1 MVGKN
6 NNYVRESKSNEHF
19 QRFALRKL
27 SVGVVSVAVAAGFY
41 LGSGATA
48 QAATTESNAS
58 AKTEQVVQQ
67 NSTSAASDSTSTSNS
82 SAAVSTSSATPVSTE
97 SASSMTVS
105 DLPASA
111 SAASD
116 NQASA
121 ANASESSSQS
131 ASSSVASDAAATVS
145 KDSQAASE
153 ANSQSAADVETVQLP
168 TSAANANANE
178 SQAANILG
186 AQAVQKAAN
195 QQAPAGF
202 TVTDPNYPAE
212 MYKDPDASHYT
223 YWWAQSSNGEYNLV
237 LSTDRNGDGK
247 VYVFLLGNN
256 NNVLGKYTVD
266 KNKST
271 EVATDD
277 EGDFGTVYND
287 GQSGVFVTSDGT
299 WKSKFNVFDPKA
311 GEDDGDY
318 GSISFMIPQVE
329 TQTTTY
335 VTYFDSKGNK
345 VDKPIEVSD
354 PVIQKGLDGQIY
366 TTKGG
371 KVINGYFAK
380 EPKNAHGFMSPFGKQ
395 GAIYTKDWH
404 DGLKATFTETD
415 TKTGLMHVVVK
426 HYYHSWGT
434 WRTVKEFDL
443 APGQSE
449 KVDYDVYKS
458 VTIHSIYI
466 PQTIN
471 IQYTYEKLGNL
482 VISSD
487 SKSFPAEDK
496 TQYPNDKSDSTKA
509 GNVTIP
515 KVAGFTPTINDKTV
529 TNYTFNPSDYV
540 SDLSKD
546 INVVYVA
553 DTQEAAI
560 SFYDETDHKPL
571 NDQTIQLTGK
581 TGEKIS
587 HTEANQ
593 TLAKLGKQGYVVDQ
607 NTFADDATYDNDT
620 QAPQEFTIYLKHD
633 TTHTDATSSK
643 ADQKTV
649 SETIHYVYKD
659 GVNAN
664 KPVADD
670 ANTTVTFK
678 RGYTTDKVTGK
689 IVSYDPW
696 TVDGKQADSKTFDA
710 VKSPVIAGYTAD
722 QAEVAAQTVTP
733 DSQNINKTVYY
744 TADTQEATINF
755 YDETD
760 HKLLD
765 NQTIHLTGKT
775 GEKVDRTQ
783 ADQTLADLVKQGYVL
798 DKENTAKAFPADAVY
813 DNNDQTPQE
822 FTIYLKHG
830 TTHTDATS
838 SKADQKTVS
847 ETIHYVY
854 KDGVNANKPVAD
866 DANTT
871 VTFKRGYTTDKVTG
885 KIVSYDPW
893 TVDGKQADSK
903 TFDAVKSPVIAGYT
917 ADQAEVAAQT
927 VTPDSQNIN
936 KTVYYTA
943 DTQEATINFYDETDH
958 KLLDNQTIHLTGK
971 TGEKVDRT
979 QADQTLADLVK
990 QGYVLDKENTA
1001 KAFPADAVYDN
1012 NDQTPQEFTI
1022 YLKHGTTHTDATS
1035 SKADQK
1041 TVSET
1046 IHYVYKDGV
1055 NANKPVADDA
1065 NTTVTFKRGYTT
1077 DKVTGKIVSYD
1088 PWTVDGKQADSKT
1101 FDAVKSP
1108 VIAGYTAD
1116 QAEVAAQTV
1125 TPDSQNI
1132 NKTVY
1137 YTADTQEAA
1146 INFYDETGHKLLDNQ
1161 TIHLTGKTGEKVDR
1175 TQADQTLAEL
1185 EKQGYVLDENNTKL
1199 GFPSN
1204 AAYDDDDVKP
1214 QEFTIYLK
1222 HGMTHTDATDKNAEQ
1237 KIVTETIHYVYE
1249 NNQTAKTDYTSAVD
1263 FKRGYTTDNVTH
1275 KIISYDPWM
1284 VSSKKFGF
1292 VKSPAIEGYTP
1303 NHSQIDEITVTPDS
1317 KDVVKTVVYVGNAQ
1331 EAQAIFYDET
1341 TGKEIS
1347 GTREIATGKTDETI
1361 SFTKDPNEVVKELEK
1376 QGYVFD
1382 KDNAKNNVFV
1392 AGTAYDKNSEVH
1404 QYFKYYLKHG
1414 HATVTPD
1421 QDPQKGQKTVTQTIK
1436 YEYADGTAT
1445 GLADNVQTLTFKR
1458 TGDKDLVTHE
1468 VTWPDWSTVA
1478 GQQTSVVTS
1487 PALKGYTA
1495 DTNEIPAI
1503 TYHAGDSDVT
1513 YVVKY
1518 NADVQHAVINYIDGE
1533 SDEILHTDKVNGHSD
1548 EKINYS
1554 TADMI
1559 KQLEAKG
1566 YELFKDNFP
1575 AGEKFDNDDTND
1587 QFYTVI
1593 FKHHRENVDPNHS
1606 SADGTKGTKTLTETV
1621 HYKYANG
1628 TKAAED
1634 QTAQVTFTRNG
1645 VLDDVTGIVAW
1656 GKWNEASQSYKA
1668 LTSPTIAGY
1677 APSEAVVKRS
1687 SNSDAEQGPTLTV
1700 IYTADAQKVHVQY
1713 IDGETDQMLRQDD
1726 LDGYTDETIPY
1737 STAEGIKKFEGDG
1750 YELFKD
1756 NFPAGEKFD
1765 NDDKNDQTY
1774 TVIFKHHRENVDPN
1788 HSSADGTKGTKTL
1801 TETVHYKYADGTK
1814 AAEDQTAQVTFTRNG
1829 VLDDVTGIVA
1839 WGKWNEASQS
1849 YKALTSPT
1857 IAGYTPSE
1865 AVVKRSSNSDAEQGP
1880 TLTVIY
1886 TADAQKV
1893 HVQYID
1899 GETDQMLRQDDLD
1912 GYTDETIPYSTAE
1925 GIKKFEGDGYE
1936 LFKDNFPAGEKFD
1949 NDDKNDQTYTVIF
1962 KHHRENV
1969 DPNHSSADGTKGTKT
1984 LTETVHYKYANGT
1997 KAAEDQT
2004 AQVTFTRNG
2013 VLDDVT
2019 GIVAW
2024 GKWNEASQ
2032 SYKALTSPTIA
2043 GYAPS
2048 EAVVKRSSNSDAEQ
2062 GPTLTVIYT
2071 ADAQKVHVQYID
2083 GETDQML
2090 RQDDL
2095 DGYTDE
2101 TIPYSTAEG
2110 IKKFEGDGYELFK
2123 DNFPAGEKFDNDD
2136 KNDQTYT
2143 VIFKHHRENVDPNHS
2158 SADGTKGTKTLT
2170 ETVHYKYAN
2179 GTKAAEDQTAQV
2191 TFTRNGVLDD
2201 VTGIVA
2207 WGKWNEASQS
2217 YKALTSP
2224 TIAGYAPSEAVVKRS
2239 SNSDAEQGPTL
2250 TVIYTADAQKVH
2262 VQYIDG
2268 ETDQM
2273 LRQDDLD
2280 GYTDETIPYSTAE
2293 GIKKFEGDG
2302 YELFKDN
2309 FPAGEKFDNDDKND
2323 QTYTVIFKHHRE
2335 NVDPNHSSADGTKG
2349 TKTLTETV
2357 HYKYADGTKA
2367 AEDQTAQVTFTRNGV
2382 LDDVTGIVAWGKW
2395 NEASQSYK
2403 ALTSPTIAGYTP
2415 SEAVVK
2421 RSSNSDAEQG
2431 PTLTV
2436 IYTADAQT
2444 AYVKYVDDTT
2454 GETLRQDDLHG
2465 YTDETIPYS
2474 TAEGIK
2480 KYEGDGYVL
2489 VSDGFKP
2496 GTKFGVGTPTYEVHF
2511 KHGMTHTDA
2520 TDKNA
2525 EQKTVTET
2533 IHYVDENNQTVQP
2546 DSTTAVTFK
2555 RGYTTDN
2562 VTGKVVSYDPWTVD
2576 GNQADSKTFAA
2587 VPSPAVE
2594 GYTPNHQQINE
2605 FTVTPD
2611 SKDIVKTVVYVGD
2624 PQEAQAIFYDET
2636 TGKEISNTRE
2646 IVNGKTDE
2654 TIGFTKDP
2662 NEVVKE
2668 LEKQGY
2674 VFDKDNA
2681 NNNVFAAGTTYDKN
2695 SEVHQY
2701 FKYYF
2706 THATTIVTP
2715 DNPKT
2720 PADVLPDNPGKNYP
2734 SGVAKDDL
2742 NKTVTRTINIT
2753 TPDGKTQTITQ
2764 KAEFTRSATV
2774 DEVTGE
2780 VTYGPWSKNVV
2791 LESVDVPNISGYVP
2805 SASVPEITVT
2815 PNDQDMTINITY
2827 KKLDS
2832 GKAADQ
2838 GGNASNGGQAT
2849 NGGSTTGQ
2857 SAQNGQSGQTQNNA
2871 GAQQLPQTGNAN
2883 NEKGALGLASA
2894 MFAAGLG
2901 LGFGSKKKCHED

>member
-67 NSTSAASDSTSTSNS
+67 NSTSTSNS

-111 SAASD
+111 SAALD

-121 ANASESSSQS
+121 ANASESGSQS
-131 ASSSVASDAAATVS
+131 ASSSVASDTAATVS

-153 ANSQSAADVETVQLP
+153 ANSQNAADVETVQLP

-271 EVATDD
+271 EVIL
-277 EGDFGTVYND
+277 ENEWLIFKGKLSFGTVYND
-287 GQSGVFVTSDGT
+287 GQVGVFDSSKHSTWGVIPYKDT
-299 WKSKFNVFDPKA
+299 WKSKFNVFYPKA
-311 GEDDGDY
+311 GEDNRGY

-335 VTYFDSKGNK
+335 VDDNGKTVSID
-345 VDKPIEVSD
+345 PIV
-354 PVIQKGLDGQIY
+354 QKGVDGQNY
-366 TTKGG
+366 TTQGG
-371 KVINGYFAK
+371 KVIKGYFAK
-380 EPKNAHGFMSPFGKQ
+380 KPSNASGYMSPFGKQ
-395 GAIYTKDWH
+395 GAIYVKDMH
-404 DGLKATFTETD
+404 NGYKATFEEIDTANGKMRVTVTD
-415 TKTGLMHVVVK
+415 SDEDIVDQ
-426 HYYHSWGT
+426 
-434 WRTVKEFDL
+434 FDL
-443 APGQSE
+443 KDGDTHYVKKAHWQ
-449 KVDYDVYKS
+449 
-458 VTIHSIYI
+458 IHSIYI

-496 TQYPNDKSDSTKA
+496 PTQYPNDKSDSTKA

-515 KVAGFTPTINDKTV
+515 KVAGFTPTINGKTV

-553 DTQEAAI
+553 DTQEATI
-560 SFYDETDHKPL
+560 NFYDETDHKLL

-581 TGEKIS
+581 TGEKVDR
-587 HTEANQ
+587 TQADQ
-593 TLAKLGKQGYVVDQ
+593 TLADLVKQGYVLDE
-607 NTFADDATYDNDT
+607 NKTKLGFPSNAAYDDDDVK
-620 QAPQEFTIYLKHD
+620 PQEFTIYLKHG
-633 TTHTDATSSK
+633 TTHTNATDDH
-643 ADQKTV
+643 ADQNTV
-649 SETIHYVYKD
+649 SEAIHYVYKD

-664 KPVADD
+664 KKAAAD
-670 ANTTVTFK
+670 ANKTVTFK

-722 QAEVAAQTVTP
+722 PAEVAAQTV
-733 DSQNINKTVYY
+733 K
-744 TADTQEATINF
+744 
-755 YDETD
+755 
-760 HKLLD
+760 
-765 NQTIHLTGKT
+765 
-775 GEKVDRTQ
+775 
-783 ADQTLADLVKQGYVL
+783 
-798 DKENTAKAFPADAVY
+798 
-813 DNNDQTPQE
+813 
-822 FTIYLKHG
+822 
-830 TTHTDATS
+830 
-838 SKADQKTVS
+838 
-847 ETIHYVY
+847 
-854 KDGVNANKPVAD
+854 
-866 DANTT
+866 
-871 VTFKRGYTTDKVTG
+871 
-885 KIVSYDPW
+885 
-893 TVDGKQADSK
+893 
-903 TFDAVKSPVIAGYT
+903 
-917 ADQAEVAAQT
+917 
-927 VTPDSQNIN
+927 
-936 KTVYYTA
+936 
-943 DTQEATINFYDETDH
+943 
-958 KLLDNQTIHLTGK
+958 
-971 TGEKVDRT
+971 
-979 QADQTLADLVK
+979 
-990 QGYVLDKENTA
+990 
-1001 KAFPADAVYDN
+1001 
-1012 NDQTPQEFTI
+1012 
-1022 YLKHGTTHTDATS
+1022 
-1035 SKADQK
+1035 
-1041 TVSET
+1041 
-1046 IHYVYKDGV
+1046 
-1055 NANKPVADDA
+1055 
-1065 NTTVTFKRGYTT
+1065 
-1077 DKVTGKIVSYD
+1077 
-1088 PWTVDGKQADSKT
+1088 
-1101 FDAVKSP
+1101 
-1108 VIAGYTAD
+1108 
-1116 QAEVAAQTV
+1116 
-1125 TPDSQNI
+1125 PDSQNI

-1146 INFYDETGHKLLDNQ
+1146 INFYDETDHKLLNDQ
-1161 TIHLTGKTGEKVDR
+1161 TIHLTGKTGEKISH
-1175 TQADQTLAEL
+1175 TEANQTLAKL
-1185 EKQGYVLDENNTKL
+1185 VKQGYVLDEDKTKL

-1263 FKRGYTTDNVTH
+1263 FKRGYTTDNVTG
-1275 KIISYDPWM
+1275 KVVSYDPWT

-1292 VKSPAIEGYTP
+1292 VKSPIIEGYAP

-1347 GTREIATGKTDETI
+1347 GTREIATGKSDEAI
-1361 SFTKDPNEVVKELEK
+1361 NFTKDPSEIVKELEAK
-1376 QGYVFD
+1376 GYVFD
-1382 KDNAKNNVFV
+1382 KSNTNNKVFV
-1392 AGTAYDKNSEVH
+1392 DGSTYDKNSEVH
-1404 QYFKYYLKHG
+1404 QYFKYYFTHG

-1458 TGDKDLVTHE
+1458 TGDKDLVTGK

-1478 GQQTSVVTS
+1478 TQQTKSTVS
-1487 PALKGYTA
+1487 PAIKGYTA
-1495 DTNEIPAI
+1495 DTSEIPAV

-1575 AGEKFDNDDTND
+1575 AGEKFDNDD
-1587 QFYTVI
+1587 
-1593 FKHHRENVDPNHS
+1593 
-1606 SADGTKGTKTLTETV
+1606 
-1621 HYKYANG
+1621 
-1628 TKAAED
+1628 
-1634 QTAQVTFTRNG
+1634 
-1645 VLDDVTGIVAW
+1645 
-1656 GKWNEASQSYKA
+1656 
-1668 LTSPTIAGY
+1668 
-1677 APSEAVVKRS
+1677 
-1687 SNSDAEQGPTLTV
+1687 
-1700 IYTADAQKVHVQY
+1700 
-1713 IDGETDQMLRQDD
+1713 
-1726 LDGYTDETIPY
+1726 
-1737 STAEGIKKFEGDG
+1737 
-1750 YELFKD
+1750 
-1756 NFPAGEKFD
+1756 
-1765 NDDKNDQTY
+1765 KNDQTY
-1774 TVIFKHHRENVDPN
+1774 TIIFKHHRENVDPN

-1801 TETVHYKYADGTK
+1801 TETVHYKYADGT
-1814 AAEDQTAQVTFTRNG
+1814 T
-1829 VLDDVTGIVA
+1829 
-1839 WGKWNEASQS
+1839 
-1849 YKALTSPT
+1849 
-1857 IAGYTPSE
+1857 
-1865 AVVKRSSNSDAEQGP
+1865 
-1880 TLTVIY
+1880 
-1886 TADAQKV
+1886 
-1893 HVQYID
+1893 
-1899 GETDQMLRQDDLD
+1899 
-1912 GYTDETIPYSTAE
+1912 
-1925 GIKKFEGDGYE
+1925 
-1936 LFKDNFPAGEKFD
+1936 
-1949 NDDKNDQTYTVIF
+1949 
-1962 KHHRENV
+1962 
-1969 DPNHSSADGTKGTKT
+1969 
-1984 LTETVHYKYANGT
+1984 
-1997 KAAEDQT
+1997 
-2004 AQVTFTRNG
+2004 
-2013 VLDDVT
+2013 
-2019 GIVAW
+2019 
-2024 GKWNEASQ
+2024 
-2032 SYKALTSPTIA
+2032 
-2043 GYAPS
+2043 
-2048 EAVVKRSSNSDAEQ
+2048 
-2062 GPTLTVIYT
+2062 
-2071 ADAQKVHVQYID
+2071 
-2083 GETDQML
+2083 
-2090 RQDDL
+2090 
-2095 DGYTDE
+2095 
-2101 TIPYSTAEG
+2101 
-2110 IKKFEGDGYELFK
+2110 
-2123 DNFPAGEKFDNDD
+2123 
-2136 KNDQTYT
+2136 
-2143 VIFKHHRENVDPNHS
+2143 
-2158 SADGTKGTKTLT
+2158 
-2170 ETVHYKYAN
+2170 
-2179 GTKAAEDQTAQV
+2179 
-2191 TFTRNGVLDD
+2191 
-2201 VTGIVA
+2201 
-2207 WGKWNEASQS
+2207 
-2217 YKALTSP
+2217 
-2224 TIAGYAPSEAVVKRS
+2224 
-2239 SNSDAEQGPTL
+2239 
-2250 TVIYTADAQKVH
+2250 
-2262 VQYIDG
+2262 
-2268 ETDQM
+2268 
-2273 LRQDDLD
+2273 
-2280 GYTDETIPYSTAE
+2280 
-2293 GIKKFEGDG
+2293 
-2302 YELFKDN
+2302 
-2309 FPAGEKFDNDDKND
+2309 
-2323 QTYTVIFKHHRE
+2323 
-2335 NVDPNHSSADGTKG
+2335 
-2349 TKTLTETV
+2349 
-2357 HYKYADGTKA
+2357 A

-2791 LESVDVPNISGYVP
+2791 LESVDVPNISGCVP

>member
-41 LGSGATA
+41 LGSGTTA
-48 QAATTESNAS
+48 QAATAESDAS

-67 NSTSAASDSTSTSNS
+67 DANSTASDSTSASNS
-82 SAAVSTSSATPVSTE
+82 SAAVSTSSATPVSVE
-97 SASSMTVS
+97 SASSVAVS
-105 DLPASA
+105 DSPALASA
-111 SAASD
+111 VSD

-131 ASSSVASDAAATVS
+131 ASSSVASDAAATAS

-153 ANSQSAADVETVQLP
+153 ANSQSAADVETVQFDVETVQLP

-186 AQAVQKAAN
+186 VQAVQKAAN

-247 VYVFLLGNN
+247 VYVFLLGRN
-256 NNVLGKYTVD
+256 NNVLGQYTVD

-287 GQSGVFVTSDGT
+287 GQSGVFVSADGS

-311 GEDDGDY
+311 GEDNGDY

-335 VTYFDSKGNK
+335 VDGKGNT
-345 VDKPIEVSD
+345 VSD
-354 PVIQKGLDGQIY
+354 PVVQKGLDGQIY
-366 TTKGG
+366 TTQGG

-380 EPKNAHGFMSPFGKQ
+380 EPSNANGFMSPFGKQ
-395 GAIYTKDWH
+395 GATYTKDWH

-415 TKTGLMHVVVK
+415 TTTGLMHVVVK
-426 HYYHSWGT
+426 YHYFLG

-443 APGQSE
+443 APGQSQ
-449 KVDYDVYKS
+449 KVHYDLYKS

-471 IQYTYEKLGNL
+471 IQYVYEKLGNL
-482 VISSD
+482 IIDSD
-487 SKSFPAEDK
+487 SKAFPAEDK
-496 TQYPNDKSDSTKA
+496 TTTQYPNDENDSTKA

-515 KVAGFTPTINDKTV
+515 KVPGFTPTINGKTV
-529 TNYTFNPSDYV
+529 TNYTFNPADYV
-540 SDLSKD
+540 SDLSQD
-546 INVVYVA
+546 ITVVYEA
-553 DTQEAAI
+553 DWQ
-560 SFYDETDHKPL
+560 
-571 NDQTIQLTGK
+571 
-581 TGEKIS
+581 
-587 HTEANQ
+587 
-593 TLAKLGKQGYVVDQ
+593 
-607 NTFADDATYDNDT
+607 
-620 QAPQEFTIYLKHD
+620 QAQ
-633 TTHTDATSSK
+633 
-643 ADQKTV
+643 V
-649 SETIHYVYKD
+649 
-659 GVNAN
+659 
-664 KPVADD
+664 
-670 ANTTVTFK
+670 
-678 RGYTTDKVTGK
+678 
-689 IVSYDPW
+689 
-696 TVDGKQADSKTFDA
+696 
-710 VKSPVIAGYTAD
+710 
-722 QAEVAAQTVTP
+722 
-733 DSQNINKTVYY
+733 
-744 TADTQEATINF
+744 NF
-755 YDETD
+755 YDETAGQQID
-760 HKLLD
+760 GTHEIQ
-765 NQTIHLTGKT
+765 NGKT
-775 GEKVDRTQ
+775 G
-783 ADQTLADLVKQGYVL
+783 
-798 DKENTAKAFPADAVY
+798 
-813 DNNDQTPQE
+813 
-822 FTIYLKHG
+822 
-830 TTHTDATS
+830 
-838 SKADQKTVS
+838 
-847 ETIHYVY
+847 
-854 KDGVNANKPVAD
+854 
-866 DANTT
+866 
-871 VTFKRGYTTDKVTG
+871 
-885 KIVSYDPW
+885 
-893 TVDGKQADSK
+893 
-903 TFDAVKSPVIAGYT
+903 
-917 ADQAEVAAQT
+917 
-927 VTPDSQNIN
+927 
-936 KTVYYTA
+936 
-943 DTQEATINFYDETDH
+943 
-958 KLLDNQTIHLTGK
+958 
-971 TGEKVDRT
+971 
-979 QADQTLADLVK
+979 
-990 QGYVLDKENTA
+990 
-1001 KAFPADAVYDN
+1001 
-1012 NDQTPQEFTI
+1012 
-1022 YLKHGTTHTDATS
+1022 
-1035 SKADQK
+1035 
-1041 TVSET
+1041 
-1046 IHYVYKDGV
+1046 
-1055 NANKPVADDA
+1055 
-1065 NTTVTFKRGYTT
+1065 
-1077 DKVTGKIVSYD
+1077 
-1088 PWTVDGKQADSKT
+1088 
-1101 FDAVKSP
+1101 
-1108 VIAGYTAD
+1108 
-1116 QAEVAAQTV
+1116 
-1125 TPDSQNI
+1125 
-1132 NKTVY
+1132 
-1137 YTADTQEAA
+1137 
-1146 INFYDETGHKLLDNQ
+1146 
-1161 TIHLTGKTGEKVDR
+1161 
-1175 TQADQTLAEL
+1175 
-1185 EKQGYVLDENNTKL
+1185 
-1199 GFPSN
+1199 
-1204 AAYDDDDVKP
+1204 
-1214 QEFTIYLK
+1214 
-1222 HGMTHTDATDKNAEQ
+1222 
-1237 KIVTETIHYVYE
+1237 
-1249 NNQTAKTDYTSAVD
+1249 
-1263 FKRGYTTDNVTH
+1263 
-1275 KIISYDPWM
+1275 
-1284 VSSKKFGF
+1284 
-1292 VKSPAIEGYTP
+1292 
-1303 NHSQIDEITVTPDS
+1303 
-1317 KDVVKTVVYVGNAQ
+1317 
-1331 EAQAIFYDET
+1331 
-1341 TGKEIS
+1341 
-1347 GTREIATGKTDETI
+1347 ETI
-1361 SFTKDPNEVVKELEK
+1361 SFTKDPNEVVKELEAK
-1376 QGYVFD
+1376 GYVFD
-1382 KDNAKNNVFV
+1382 KDNAKNNVFTT
-1392 AGTAYDKNSEVH
+1392 GTTYDNDSTVH
-1404 QYFKYYLKHG
+1404 QYFNYYFKHG
-1414 HATVTPD
+1414 TQDVSDTDKEAKTTATRTINVTMPD
-1421 QDPQKGQKTVTQTIK
+1421 GKTSSETQTVNYKRTATKDLVNGHITYGQWQADGASAWEEYTPTPQKGYTTLINGVAGTKVAQKTPS
-1436 YEYADGTAT
+1436 
-1445 GLADNVQTLTFKR
+1445 FKD
-1458 TGDKDLVTHE
+1458 DKPVNE
-1468 VTWPDWSTVA
+1468 TV
-1478 GQQTSVVTS
+1478 
-1487 PALKGYTA
+1487 
-1495 DTNEIPAI
+1495 N
-1503 TYHAGDSDVT
+1503 VT
-1513 YVVKY
+1513 YQ
-1518 NADVQHAVINYIDGE
+1518 ADVQRAVIKYIDGE
-1533 SDEILHTDKVNGHSD
+1533 TSENLQKTDDIVDGHTN
-1548 EKINYS
+1548 ETINYS
-1554 TADMI
+1554 TADKI
-1559 KQLEAKG
+1559 KEFVGKG
-1566 YELFKDNFP
+1566 YELVSNDFKP
-1575 AGEKFDNDDTND
+1575 GTKFDNDDKTD
-1587 QFYTVI
+1587 QTYTVI

-1621 HYKYANG
+1621 RYKYANG
-1628 TKAAED
+1628 AKAAED

-1677 APSEAVVKRS
+1677 TPSEAVVKRS
-1687 SNSDAEQGPTLTV
+1687 SNSDAEQGPTVTV

-1713 IDGETDQMLRQDD
+1713 IDGETDKLLRQDD

-1765 NDDKNDQTY
+1765 NDDKTDQTY

-1899 GETDQMLRQDDLD
+1899 GETDKLLRQDDLD

-1949 NDDKNDQTYTVIF
+1949 NDDKADQTYTVIF

-1969 DPNHSSADGTKGTKT
+1969 DPT
-1984 LTETVHYKYANGT
+1984 
-1997 KAAEDQT
+1997 
-2004 AQVTFTRNG
+2004 
-2013 VLDDVT
+2013 
-2019 GIVAW
+2019 
-2024 GKWNEASQ
+2024 
-2032 SYKALTSPTIA
+2032 
-2043 GYAPS
+2043 
-2048 EAVVKRSSNSDAEQ
+2048 
-2062 GPTLTVIYT
+2062 
-2071 ADAQKVHVQYID
+2071 
-2083 GETDQML
+2083 
-2090 RQDDL
+2090 
-2095 DGYTDE
+2095 
-2101 TIPYSTAEG
+2101 
-2110 IKKFEGDGYELFK
+2110 
-2123 DNFPAGEKFDNDD
+2123 
-2136 KNDQTYT
+2136 
-2143 VIFKHHRENVDPNHS
+2143 
-2158 SADGTKGTKTLT
+2158 
-2170 ETVHYKYAN
+2170 
-2179 GTKAAEDQTAQV
+2179 
-2191 TFTRNGVLDD
+2191 
-2201 VTGIVA
+2201 
-2207 WGKWNEASQS
+2207 
-2217 YKALTSP
+2217 
-2224 TIAGYAPSEAVVKRS
+2224 
-2239 SNSDAEQGPTL
+2239 
-2250 TVIYTADAQKVH
+2250 
-2262 VQYIDG
+2262 
-2268 ETDQM
+2268 
-2273 LRQDDLD
+2273 
-2280 GYTDETIPYSTAE
+2280 
-2293 GIKKFEGDG
+2293 
-2302 YELFKDN
+2302 
-2309 FPAGEKFDNDDKND
+2309 
-2323 QTYTVIFKHHRE
+2323 
-2335 NVDPNHSSADGTKG
+2335 HSSADGTKG

-2480 KYEGDGYVL
+2480 KFEGDGYVL

-2511 KHGMTHTDA
+2511 KHGTTHTDA

-2525 EQKTVTET
+2525 EQKIVTETIHYVYENNLIAKPNYTSAVDFKRGYTTDKVTGKIISYDPWTVSSKKFGVVKSPAIEGYTPNHSQIDEITVTPDSKDVVETVVYVGNAQEAQAIFYDETTGKEIANTREIATGKTDETINFAKDPNEVVKELEAKGYVFDKDNANNNVFVAGTAYDKNSEVHQYFKYYLKHGHAAVTPDQNKQKGQTTVTQTIKYQYADGTATGLADNVQTLTFKRTGDKDLVTGKVTWPDWSTVAGQQTSAVTSPTLKGYTADTSEIPAATYHAGDSDVTYVVKYSADAQRAVIKYIDGETGKDLQDPDTVDGHTNETINYSTADKIKKYEDQGYELFKDNFPAGEKFDNDDANDQTYTVIFKHHRENVDPNHFSADGTKGTKTLTETVHYKYADGTKAAEDQTAQVTFTRNGVLDDVTGIVAWGKWNEASQSYKALTSPTIAGYTPSETVVKRSSNSDAEQGPTLTVIYTADAQTAYVKYIDDTTGKTLRQDDLHGYTDETIPYSTAEGIKKFESDGYVLVSDGFKPGTKFGVGTPTYEVHFKHGTTHTSATDENADQKTVTET

-2546 DSTTAVTFK
+2546 DYTAAVTFK

-2562 VTGKVVSYDPWTVD
+2562 VTGKVVSYDPWTID
-2576 GNQADSKTFAA
+2576 GKQADSKTFAA
-2587 VPSPAVE
+2587 VTSPAVE

-2605 FTVTPD
+2605 FTVTSD

-2646 IVNGKTDE
+2646 FATGKTDE
-2654 TIGFTKDP
+2654 TISFTKDP

-2681 NNNVFAAGTTYDKN
+2681 NNNVFVAGTIYDKN

-2706 THATTIVTP
+2706 THATTTVTP

-2791 LESVDVPNISGYVP
+2791 LESVDVPNIPGYVP

-2832 GKAADQ
+2832 GKATDQ

-2901 LGFGSKKKCHED
+2901 LGFGSKKKRHED

>member
-41 LGSGATA
+41 LGSGTTA
-48 QAATTESNAS
+48 QAATAESDAS

-67 NSTSAASDSTSTSNS
+67 DATSAASDATSASNS
-82 SAAVSTSSATPVSTE
+82 SAAVSASSATPVSAE
-97 SASSMTVS
+97 SASSVAVS
-105 DLPASA
+105 DSPASA
-111 SAASD
+111 SSASD

-121 ANASESSSQS
+121 ANASESSSQP

-145 KDSQAASE
+145 KDSHAASE
-153 ANSQSAADVETVQLP
+153 ANSQSAADVETAQLP
-168 TSAANANANE
+168 TSATSANE
-178 SQAANILG
+178 SQLANILS
-186 AQAVQKAAN
+186 AQAVQKVAN

-202 TVTDPNYPAE
+202 TVKDPTYPAE
-212 MYKDPDASHYT
+212 MYQDTKHYT
-223 YWWAQSSNGEYNLV
+223 YWWAQSSDGKYNLV

-247 VYVFLLGNN
+247 VYVFLLGSNN
-256 NNVLGKYTVD
+256 EVLGKYTVD

-287 GQSGVFVTSDGT
+287 GQSGVFVSADGT

-311 GEDDGDY
+311 GEDNGDY

-335 VTYFDSKGNK
+335 VDGKGNT
-345 VDKPIEVSD
+345 VSD
-354 PVIQKGLDGQIY
+354 PVVQKGLDGQIY
-366 TTKGG
+366 TTQGG

-380 EPKNAHGFMSPFGKQ
+380 EPSNANGFMSPFGKQ
-395 GAIYTKDWH
+395 GAAYTKDWH

-415 TKTGLMHVVVK
+415 TTTGLMHVVVK
-426 HYYHSWGT
+426 YHYFLG

-443 APGQSE
+443 APGQSQ
-449 KVDYDVYKS
+449 KVHYDLYKS

-471 IQYTYEKLGNL
+471 IQYVYEKLGNL
-482 VISSD
+482 IIDSD
-487 SKSFPAEDK
+487 SKAFPAEDK
-496 TQYPNDKSDSTKA
+496 TTTQYPNDENDSTKA

-515 KVAGFTPTINDKTV
+515 KVPGFTPTINGKTV
-529 TNYTFNPSDYV
+529 TNYTFNPADYV
-540 SDLSKD
+540 SDLSQD
-546 INVVYVA
+546 ITVVYEA
-553 DTQEAAI
+553 DDQKAAI
-560 SFYDETDHKPL
+560 NFYDETGHKL
-571 NDQTIQLTGK
+571 LADQTIHLTGK

-587 HTEANQ
+587 HTEADQ
-593 TLAKLGKQGYVVDQ
+593 TLAKLEKLGYVVDQ
-607 NTFADDATYDNDT
+607 NTFADNATYDNDT

-633 TTHTDATSSK
+633 TTHTSTTDEK

-649 SETIHYVYKD
+649 TETIHYVYKD
-659 GVNAN
+659 GIKAGSTAA
-664 KPVADD
+664 ADHTD
-670 ANTTVTFK
+670 SVTFK

-696 TVDGKQADSKTFDA
+696 TVDGKQADNKTFDA
-710 VKSPVIAGYTAD
+710 VKSPAIAGYTAD
-722 QAEVAAQTVTP
+722 QAEVAAQTV
-733 DSQNINKTVYY
+733 K
-744 TADTQEATINF
+744 
-755 YDETD
+755 
-760 HKLLD
+760 
-765 NQTIHLTGKT
+765 
-775 GEKVDRTQ
+775 
-783 ADQTLADLVKQGYVL
+783 
-798 DKENTAKAFPADAVY
+798 
-813 DNNDQTPQE
+813 
-822 FTIYLKHG
+822 
-830 TTHTDATS
+830 
-838 SKADQKTVS
+838 
-847 ETIHYVY
+847 
-854 KDGVNANKPVAD
+854 
-866 DANTT
+866 
-871 VTFKRGYTTDKVTG
+871 
-885 KIVSYDPW
+885 
-893 TVDGKQADSK
+893 
-903 TFDAVKSPVIAGYT
+903 
-917 ADQAEVAAQT
+917 
-927 VTPDSQNIN
+927 
-936 KTVYYTA
+936 
-943 DTQEATINFYDETDH
+943 
-958 KLLDNQTIHLTGK
+958 
-971 TGEKVDRT
+971 
-979 QADQTLADLVK
+979 
-990 QGYVLDKENTA
+990 
-1001 KAFPADAVYDN
+1001 
-1012 NDQTPQEFTI
+1012 
-1022 YLKHGTTHTDATS
+1022 
-1035 SKADQK
+1035 
-1041 TVSET
+1041 
-1046 IHYVYKDGV
+1046 
-1055 NANKPVADDA
+1055 
-1065 NTTVTFKRGYTT
+1065 
-1077 DKVTGKIVSYD
+1077 
-1088 PWTVDGKQADSKT
+1088 
-1101 FDAVKSP
+1101 
-1108 VIAGYTAD
+1108 
-1116 QAEVAAQTV
+1116 
-1125 TPDSQNI
+1125 PDSQNI

-1146 INFYDETGHKLLDNQ
+1146 INFYDETDHKLLDKQ
-1161 TIHLTGKTGEKVDR
+1161 TIQLTGKTGEKVDR
-1175 TQADQTLAEL
+1175 TQADKTLADL
-1185 EKQGYVLDENNTKL
+1185 EKQGYVLDEDNTKL
-1199 GFPSN
+1199 GFP
-1204 AAYDDDDVKP
+1204 ADVAYDNDDAKP

-1222 HGMTHTDATDKNAEQ
+1222 HGTTHTDATDKNAEQ

-1249 NNQTAKTDYTSAVD
+1249 NNQTAKPDYTSAVD
-1263 FKRGYTTDNVTH
+1263 FKRGYTTDKVTR
-1275 KIISYDPWM
+1275 KIVSYDPWT
-1284 VSSKKFGF
+1284 VSSKKFGV

-1303 NHSQIDEITVTPDS
+1303 NRKQIDEITVTPDS

-1341 TGKEIS
+1341 TGKEITN
-1347 GTREIATGKTDETI
+1347 TREIATGKTDETI
-1361 SFTKDPNEVVKELEK
+1361 SFAKDPNEVVKELEDK
-1376 QGYVFD
+1376 GYVFD
-1382 KDNAKNNVFV
+1382 KDNANNNVFV

-1414 HATVTPD
+1414 HAAVTPD
-1421 QDPQKGQKTVTQTIK
+1421 QDSQNGQTTVKQTIK
-1436 YEYADGTAT
+1436 YQYADGTAT

-1458 TGDKDLVTHE
+1458 TGDKDLVTGK

-1478 GQQTSVVTS
+1478 GQQTSAVTS
-1487 PALKGYTA
+1487 PTLKGYTA
-1495 DTNEIPAI
+1495 DTSEIPAA

-1518 NADVQHAVINYIDGE
+1518 SADAQRAVIKYIDGE
-1533 SDEILHTDKVNGHSD
+1533 TGKDLQDPDTVDGHTN
-1548 EKINYS
+1548 ETINYS
-1554 TADMI
+1554 TADKI
-1559 KQLEAKG
+1559 KEFVGKG
-1566 YELFKDNFP
+1566 YELVSNDFKP
-1575 AGEKFDNDDTND
+1575 GTKFDNDDKTD
-1587 QFYTVI
+1587 QTYTVI

-1621 HYKYANG
+1621 HYKYADG
-1628 TKAAED
+1628 AKAAED

-1677 APSEAVVKRS
+1677 TPSETVVKRS
-1687 SNSDAEQGPTLTV
+1687 SNSDAEQGPTVTV

-1713 IDGETDQMLRQDD
+1713 IDGETDKLLRQDD

-1765 NDDKNDQTY
+1765 NDDKTDQTYTVIFKHHRENVDPNHSSADGTKGTKTLTETVHYKYANGTTAAKDQTARVTFTRNGVLDDVTGIVAWGKWNEASQSYKDLTSPTIAGYTPSEAVVKRSSNSDAEQGPTVTVIYTADAQKVHVQYIDGETDKLLRQDDLDGYTDETIPYSTAEGIKKFEGDGYELFKDNFPAGEKFDNDDKTDQTY

-1880 TLTVIY
+1880 TV
-1886 TADAQKV
+1886 
-1893 HVQYID
+1893 
-1899 GETDQMLRQDDLD
+1899 
-1912 GYTDETIPYSTAE
+1912 
-1925 GIKKFEGDGYE
+1925 
-1936 LFKDNFPAGEKFD
+1936 
-1949 NDDKNDQTYTVIF
+1949 
-1962 KHHRENV
+1962 
-1969 DPNHSSADGTKGTKT
+1969 
-1984 LTETVHYKYANGT
+1984 
-1997 KAAEDQT
+1997 
-2004 AQVTFTRNG
+2004 
-2013 VLDDVT
+2013 
-2019 GIVAW
+2019 
-2024 GKWNEASQ
+2024 
-2032 SYKALTSPTIA
+2032 
-2043 GYAPS
+2043 
-2048 EAVVKRSSNSDAEQ
+2048 
-2062 GPTLTVIYT
+2062 
-2071 ADAQKVHVQYID
+2071 
-2083 GETDQML
+2083 
-2090 RQDDL
+2090 
-2095 DGYTDE
+2095 
-2101 TIPYSTAEG
+2101 
-2110 IKKFEGDGYELFK
+2110 
-2123 DNFPAGEKFDNDD
+2123 
-2136 KNDQTYT
+2136 
-2143 VIFKHHRENVDPNHS
+2143 
-2158 SADGTKGTKTLT
+2158 
-2170 ETVHYKYAN
+2170 
-2179 GTKAAEDQTAQV
+2179 
-2191 TFTRNGVLDD
+2191 
-2201 VTGIVA
+2201 
-2207 WGKWNEASQS
+2207 
-2217 YKALTSP
+2217 
-2224 TIAGYAPSEAVVKRS
+2224 
-2239 SNSDAEQGPTL
+2239 
-2250 TVIYTADAQKVH
+2250 
-2262 VQYIDG
+2262 
-2268 ETDQM
+2268 
-2273 LRQDDLD
+2273 
-2280 GYTDETIPYSTAE
+2280 
-2293 GIKKFEGDG
+2293 
-2302 YELFKDN
+2302 
-2309 FPAGEKFDNDDKND
+2309 
-2323 QTYTVIFKHHRE
+2323 
-2335 NVDPNHSSADGTKG
+2335 
-2349 TKTLTETV
+2349 
-2357 HYKYADGTKA
+2357 
-2367 AEDQTAQVTFTRNGV
+2367 
-2382 LDDVTGIVAWGKW
+2382 
-2395 NEASQSYK
+2395 
-2403 ALTSPTIAGYTP
+2403 
-2415 SEAVVK
+2415 
-2421 RSSNSDAEQG
+2421 
-2431 PTLTV
+2431 TV

-2444 AYVKYVDDTT
+2444 AYVKYIDDTT

-2480 KYEGDGYVL
+2480 KFEGDGYVL

-2511 KHGMTHTDA
+2511 KHGTTHTSA
-2520 TDKNA
+2520 TDENA
-2525 EQKTVTET
+2525 DQKTVTET

-2546 DSTTAVTFK
+2546 DYTAAVTFK

-2562 VTGKVVSYDPWTVD
+2562 VTGKVVSYDPWTID
-2576 GNQADSKTFAA
+2576 GKQADSKTFAA
-2587 VPSPAVE
+2587 VTSPAVE

-2646 IVNGKTDE
+2646 LATGKTDE
-2654 TIGFTKDP
+2654 TISFTKDP

-2706 THATTIVTP
+2706 THATTTVTP

-2791 LESVDVPNISGYVP
+2791 LESVDVPNIPGYVP

-2838 GGNASNGGQAT
+2838 GGNASNGGQ
-2849 NGGSTTGQ
+2849 STTGQ
-2857 SAQNGQSGQTQNNA
+2857 AAQNGQSGQTQNNA
-2871 GAQQLPQTGNAN
+2871 GAQQLPQTGNAD
-2883 NEKGALGLASA
+2883 NEKGALGLAGA

-2901 LGFGSKKKCHED
+2901 LGFGSKKKRHEN

>member
-41 LGSGATA
+41 LGSGTTA
-48 QAATTESNAS
+48 QAATAESDAS

-67 NSTSAASDSTSTSNS
+67 DANSTASDSTSASNS
-82 SAAVSTSSATPVSTE
+82 SAAVSTSSATPVSVE
-97 SASSMTVS
+97 SASSVAVS
-105 DLPASA
+105 DSPALASA
-111 SAASD
+111 VSD

-131 ASSSVASDAAATVS
+131 ASSSVASDAAATAS

-153 ANSQSAADVETVQLP
+153 ANSQSAADVETVQFDVETVQLP

-186 AQAVQKAAN
+186 VQAVQKAAN

-247 VYVFLLGNN
+247 VYVFLLGRN
-256 NNVLGKYTVD
+256 NNVLGQYTVD

-287 GQSGVFVTSDGT
+287 GQSGVFVSADGS

-311 GEDDGDY
+311 GEDNGDY

-335 VTYFDSKGNK
+335 VDGKGNT
-345 VDKPIEVSD
+345 VSD
-354 PVIQKGLDGQIY
+354 PVVQKGLDGQIY
-366 TTKGG
+366 TTQGG

-380 EPKNAHGFMSPFGKQ
+380 EPSNANGFMSPFGKQ
-395 GAIYTKDWH
+395 GATYTKDWH

-415 TKTGLMHVVVK
+415 TTTGLMHVVVK
-426 HYYHSWGT
+426 YHYFLG

-443 APGQSE
+443 APGQSQ
-449 KVDYDVYKS
+449 KVHYDLYKS

-471 IQYTYEKLGNL
+471 IQYVYEKLGNL
-482 VISSD
+482 IIDSD
-487 SKSFPAEDK
+487 SKAFPAEDK
-496 TQYPNDKSDSTKA
+496 TTTQYPNDENDSTKA

-515 KVAGFTPTINDKTV
+515 KVPGFTPTINGKTV
-529 TNYTFNPSDYV
+529 TNYTFNPADYV
-540 SDLSKD
+540 SDLSQD
-546 INVVYVA
+546 ITVVYEA
-553 DTQEAAI
+553 DWQ
-560 SFYDETDHKPL
+560 
-571 NDQTIQLTGK
+571 
-581 TGEKIS
+581 
-587 HTEANQ
+587 
-593 TLAKLGKQGYVVDQ
+593 
-607 NTFADDATYDNDT
+607 
-620 QAPQEFTIYLKHD
+620 QAQ
-633 TTHTDATSSK
+633 
-643 ADQKTV
+643 V
-649 SETIHYVYKD
+649 
-659 GVNAN
+659 
-664 KPVADD
+664 
-670 ANTTVTFK
+670 
-678 RGYTTDKVTGK
+678 
-689 IVSYDPW
+689 
-696 TVDGKQADSKTFDA
+696 
-710 VKSPVIAGYTAD
+710 
-722 QAEVAAQTVTP
+722 
-733 DSQNINKTVYY
+733 
-744 TADTQEATINF
+744 NF
-755 YDETD
+755 YDETAGQQID
-760 HKLLD
+760 GTHEIQ
-765 NQTIHLTGKT
+765 NGKT
-775 GEKVDRTQ
+775 G
-783 ADQTLADLVKQGYVL
+783 
-798 DKENTAKAFPADAVY
+798 
-813 DNNDQTPQE
+813 
-822 FTIYLKHG
+822 
-830 TTHTDATS
+830 
-838 SKADQKTVS
+838 
-847 ETIHYVY
+847 
-854 KDGVNANKPVAD
+854 
-866 DANTT
+866 
-871 VTFKRGYTTDKVTG
+871 
-885 KIVSYDPW
+885 
-893 TVDGKQADSK
+893 
-903 TFDAVKSPVIAGYT
+903 
-917 ADQAEVAAQT
+917 
-927 VTPDSQNIN
+927 
-936 KTVYYTA
+936 
-943 DTQEATINFYDETDH
+943 
-958 KLLDNQTIHLTGK
+958 
-971 TGEKVDRT
+971 
-979 QADQTLADLVK
+979 
-990 QGYVLDKENTA
+990 
-1001 KAFPADAVYDN
+1001 
-1012 NDQTPQEFTI
+1012 
-1022 YLKHGTTHTDATS
+1022 
-1035 SKADQK
+1035 
-1041 TVSET
+1041 
-1046 IHYVYKDGV
+1046 
-1055 NANKPVADDA
+1055 
-1065 NTTVTFKRGYTT
+1065 
-1077 DKVTGKIVSYD
+1077 
-1088 PWTVDGKQADSKT
+1088 
-1101 FDAVKSP
+1101 
-1108 VIAGYTAD
+1108 
-1116 QAEVAAQTV
+1116 
-1125 TPDSQNI
+1125 
-1132 NKTVY
+1132 
-1137 YTADTQEAA
+1137 
-1146 INFYDETGHKLLDNQ
+1146 
-1161 TIHLTGKTGEKVDR
+1161 
-1175 TQADQTLAEL
+1175 
-1185 EKQGYVLDENNTKL
+1185 
-1199 GFPSN
+1199 
-1204 AAYDDDDVKP
+1204 
-1214 QEFTIYLK
+1214 
-1222 HGMTHTDATDKNAEQ
+1222 
-1237 KIVTETIHYVYE
+1237 
-1249 NNQTAKTDYTSAVD
+1249 
-1263 FKRGYTTDNVTH
+1263 
-1275 KIISYDPWM
+1275 
-1284 VSSKKFGF
+1284 
-1292 VKSPAIEGYTP
+1292 
-1303 NHSQIDEITVTPDS
+1303 
-1317 KDVVKTVVYVGNAQ
+1317 
-1331 EAQAIFYDET
+1331 
-1341 TGKEIS
+1341 
-1347 GTREIATGKTDETI
+1347 ETI
-1361 SFTKDPNEVVKELEK
+1361 SFTKDPNEVVKELEAK
-1376 QGYVFD
+1376 GYVFD
-1382 KDNAKNNVFV
+1382 KDNAKNNVFTT
-1392 AGTAYDKNSEVH
+1392 GTTYDNDSTVH
-1404 QYFKYYLKHG
+1404 QYFNYYFKHG
-1414 HATVTPD
+1414 TQDVSDTDKEAKTTATRTINVTMPD
-1421 QDPQKGQKTVTQTIK
+1421 GKTSSETQTVNYKRTATKDLVNGHITYGQWQADGASAWEEYTPTPQKGYTTLINGVAGTKVAQKTPS
-1436 YEYADGTAT
+1436 
-1445 GLADNVQTLTFKR
+1445 FKD
-1458 TGDKDLVTHE
+1458 DKPVNE
-1468 VTWPDWSTVA
+1468 TV
-1478 GQQTSVVTS
+1478 
-1487 PALKGYTA
+1487 
-1495 DTNEIPAI
+1495 N
-1503 TYHAGDSDVT
+1503 VT
-1513 YVVKY
+1513 YQ
-1518 NADVQHAVINYIDGE
+1518 ADVQRAVIKYIDGE
-1533 SDEILHTDKVNGHSD
+1533 TSENLQKTDDIVDGHTN
-1548 EKINYS
+1548 ETINYS
-1554 TADMI
+1554 TADKI
-1559 KQLEAKG
+1559 KEFVGKG
-1566 YELFKDNFP
+1566 YELVSNDFKP
-1575 AGEKFDNDDTND
+1575 GTKFDNDDKTD
-1587 QFYTVI
+1587 QTYTVI

-1621 HYKYANG
+1621 RYKYANG
-1628 TKAAED
+1628 AKAAED

-1677 APSEAVVKRS
+1677 TPSEAVVKRS
-1687 SNSDAEQGPTLTV
+1687 SNSDAEQGPTVTV

-1713 IDGETDQMLRQDD
+1713 IDGETDKLLRQDD

-1765 NDDKNDQTY
+1765 NDDKTDQTY

-1899 GETDQMLRQDDLD
+1899 GETDKLLRQDDLD

-1949 NDDKNDQTYTVIF
+1949 NDDKADQTYTVIF

-1969 DPNHSSADGTKGTKT
+1969 DPT
-1984 LTETVHYKYANGT
+1984 
-1997 KAAEDQT
+1997 
-2004 AQVTFTRNG
+2004 
-2013 VLDDVT
+2013 
-2019 GIVAW
+2019 
-2024 GKWNEASQ
+2024 
-2032 SYKALTSPTIA
+2032 
-2043 GYAPS
+2043 
-2048 EAVVKRSSNSDAEQ
+2048 
-2062 GPTLTVIYT
+2062 
-2071 ADAQKVHVQYID
+2071 
-2083 GETDQML
+2083 
-2090 RQDDL
+2090 
-2095 DGYTDE
+2095 
-2101 TIPYSTAEG
+2101 
-2110 IKKFEGDGYELFK
+2110 
-2123 DNFPAGEKFDNDD
+2123 
-2136 KNDQTYT
+2136 
-2143 VIFKHHRENVDPNHS
+2143 
-2158 SADGTKGTKTLT
+2158 
-2170 ETVHYKYAN
+2170 
-2179 GTKAAEDQTAQV
+2179 
-2191 TFTRNGVLDD
+2191 
-2201 VTGIVA
+2201 
-2207 WGKWNEASQS
+2207 
-2217 YKALTSP
+2217 
-2224 TIAGYAPSEAVVKRS
+2224 
-2239 SNSDAEQGPTL
+2239 
-2250 TVIYTADAQKVH
+2250 
-2262 VQYIDG
+2262 
-2268 ETDQM
+2268 
-2273 LRQDDLD
+2273 
-2280 GYTDETIPYSTAE
+2280 
-2293 GIKKFEGDG
+2293 
-2302 YELFKDN
+2302 
-2309 FPAGEKFDNDDKND
+2309 
-2323 QTYTVIFKHHRE
+2323 
-2335 NVDPNHSSADGTKG
+2335 HSSADGTKG

-2480 KYEGDGYVL
+2480 KFEGDGYVL

-2511 KHGMTHTDA
+2511 KHGTTHTDA

-2525 EQKTVTET
+2525 EQKIVTETIHYVYENNLIAKPNYTSAVDFKRGYTTDKVTGKIISYDPWTVSSKKFGVVKSPAIEGYTPNHSQIDEITVTPDSKDVVETVVYVGNAQEAQAIFYDETTGKEIANTREIATGKTDETINFAKDPNEVVKELEAKGYVFDKDNANNNVFVAGTAYDKNSEVHQYFKYYLKHGHAAVTPDQNKQKGQTTVTQTIKYQYADGTATGLADNVQTLTFKRTGDKDLVTGKVTWPDWSTVAGQQTSAVTSPTLKGYTADTSEIPAATYHAGDSDVTYVVKYSADAQRAVIKYIDGETGKDLQDPDTVDGHTNETINYSTADKIKKYEDQGYELFKDNFPAGEKFDNDDANDQTYTVIFKHHRENVDPNHFSADGTKGTKTLTETVHYKYADGTKAAEDQTAQVTFTRNGVLDDVTGIVAWGKWNEASQSYKALTSPTIAGYTPSETVVKRSSNSDAEQGPTLTVIYTADAQTAYVKYIDDTTGKTLRQDDLHGYTDETIPYSTAEGIKKFESDGYVLVSDGFKPGTKFGVGTPTYEVHFKHGTTHTSATDENADQKTVTET

-2546 DSTTAVTFK
+2546 DYTAAVTFK

-2562 VTGKVVSYDPWTVD
+2562 VTGKVVSYDPWTID
-2576 GNQADSKTFAA
+2576 GKQADSKTFAA
-2587 VPSPAVE
+2587 VTSPAVE

-2646 IVNGKTDE
+2646 FATGKTDE
-2654 TIGFTKDP
+2654 TISFTKDP

-2681 NNNVFAAGTTYDKN
+2681 NNNVFVAGTIYDKN

-2706 THATTIVTP
+2706 THATTTVTP

-2791 LESVDVPNISGYVP
+2791 LESVDVPNIPGYVP

-2832 GKAADQ
+2832 GKATDQ

-2901 LGFGSKKKCHED
+2901 LGFGSKKKRHED

>member
-41 LGSGATA
+41 LGSGTTA
-48 QAATTESNAS
+48 QAATAESDAS

-67 NSTSAASDSTSTSNS
+67 DANSTASDSTSASNS
-82 SAAVSTSSATPVSTE
+82 SAAVSASSAAPVSAE
-97 SASSMTVS
+97 PASKVAAS
-105 DLPASA
+105 DSPASA
-111 SAASD
+111 SSASD
-116 NQASA
+116 SQASA
-121 ANASESSSQS
+121 ANASESSSQP

-145 KDSQAASE
+145 EDSQAASE
-153 ANSQSAADVETVQLP
+153 ANSQSAADVETAQLP
-168 TSAANANANE
+168 TSATSANE
-178 SQAANILG
+178 SQLANILS
-186 AQAVQKAAN
+186 AQAVQKVAN

-202 TVTDPNYPAE
+202 TVTDPTYPAE
-212 MYKDPDASHYT
+212 MYQDTKHYT
-223 YWWAQSSNGEYNLV
+223 YWWAQSSDGKYNLV

-247 VYVFLLGNN
+247 VYVFLLGSNN
-256 NNVLGKYTVD
+256 EVLGKYTVD

-271 EVATDD
+271 EVIITEESTDIFNNKWYTKRS
-277 EGDFGTVYND
+277 FGTVYND
-287 GQSGVFVTSDGT
+287 GQSGVFDSSKHSILVHGKVILPYNDT

-311 GEDDGDY
+311 GEDNGDY

-335 VTYFDSKGNK
+335 VDGKGK
-345 VDKPIEVSD
+345 TVSA
-354 PVIQKGLDGQIY
+354 PVVQKGLDGQIY
-366 TTKGG
+366 TTQGG

-380 EPKNAHGFMSPFGKQ
+380 KPSNAKGFMSPFGKQ
-395 GAIYTKDWH
+395 GATYVKDMH
-404 DGLKATFTETD
+404 DGYKATFEETNTATGEMWVTVTDSDGDIVDQFSLKYGD
-415 TKTGLMHVVVK
+415 THHVDEAN
-426 HYYHSWGT
+426 W
-434 WRTVKEFDL
+434 D
-443 APGQSE
+443 
-449 KVDYDVYKS
+449 
-458 VTIHSIYI
+458 IHSIYI

-471 IQYTYEKLGNL
+471 IQYVYEKLGNL
-482 VISSD
+482 IIDSD
-487 SKSFPAEDK
+487 SKAFPAEDK
-496 TQYPNDKSDSTKA
+496 TTTQYPNDENDSTKA

-515 KVAGFTPTINDKTV
+515 KVPGFTPTINGKTV
-529 TNYTFNPSDYV
+529 TNYTFNPADYV
-540 SDLSKD
+540 SDLSQD
-546 INVVYVA
+546 ITVVYEA
-553 DTQEAAI
+553 DWQ
-560 SFYDETDHKPL
+560 
-571 NDQTIQLTGK
+571 
-581 TGEKIS
+581 
-587 HTEANQ
+587 
-593 TLAKLGKQGYVVDQ
+593 
-607 NTFADDATYDNDT
+607 
-620 QAPQEFTIYLKHD
+620 QAQ
-633 TTHTDATSSK
+633 
-643 ADQKTV
+643 V
-649 SETIHYVYKD
+649 
-659 GVNAN
+659 
-664 KPVADD
+664 
-670 ANTTVTFK
+670 
-678 RGYTTDKVTGK
+678 
-689 IVSYDPW
+689 
-696 TVDGKQADSKTFDA
+696 
-710 VKSPVIAGYTAD
+710 
-722 QAEVAAQTVTP
+722 
-733 DSQNINKTVYY
+733 
-744 TADTQEATINF
+744 NF
-755 YDETD
+755 YDETAGQQID
-760 HKLLD
+760 GTHEIQ
-765 NQTIHLTGKT
+765 NGKT
-775 GEKVDRTQ
+775 G
-783 ADQTLADLVKQGYVL
+783 
-798 DKENTAKAFPADAVY
+798 
-813 DNNDQTPQE
+813 
-822 FTIYLKHG
+822 
-830 TTHTDATS
+830 
-838 SKADQKTVS
+838 
-847 ETIHYVY
+847 
-854 KDGVNANKPVAD
+854 
-866 DANTT
+866 
-871 VTFKRGYTTDKVTG
+871 
-885 KIVSYDPW
+885 
-893 TVDGKQADSK
+893 
-903 TFDAVKSPVIAGYT
+903 
-917 ADQAEVAAQT
+917 
-927 VTPDSQNIN
+927 
-936 KTVYYTA
+936 
-943 DTQEATINFYDETDH
+943 
-958 KLLDNQTIHLTGK
+958 
-971 TGEKVDRT
+971 
-979 QADQTLADLVK
+979 
-990 QGYVLDKENTA
+990 
-1001 KAFPADAVYDN
+1001 
-1012 NDQTPQEFTI
+1012 
-1022 YLKHGTTHTDATS
+1022 
-1035 SKADQK
+1035 
-1041 TVSET
+1041 
-1046 IHYVYKDGV
+1046 
-1055 NANKPVADDA
+1055 
-1065 NTTVTFKRGYTT
+1065 
-1077 DKVTGKIVSYD
+1077 
-1088 PWTVDGKQADSKT
+1088 
-1101 FDAVKSP
+1101 
-1108 VIAGYTAD
+1108 
-1116 QAEVAAQTV
+1116 
-1125 TPDSQNI
+1125 
-1132 NKTVY
+1132 
-1137 YTADTQEAA
+1137 
-1146 INFYDETGHKLLDNQ
+1146 
-1161 TIHLTGKTGEKVDR
+1161 
-1175 TQADQTLAEL
+1175 
-1185 EKQGYVLDENNTKL
+1185 
-1199 GFPSN
+1199 
-1204 AAYDDDDVKP
+1204 
-1214 QEFTIYLK
+1214 
-1222 HGMTHTDATDKNAEQ
+1222 
-1237 KIVTETIHYVYE
+1237 
-1249 NNQTAKTDYTSAVD
+1249 
-1263 FKRGYTTDNVTH
+1263 
-1275 KIISYDPWM
+1275 
-1284 VSSKKFGF
+1284 
-1292 VKSPAIEGYTP
+1292 
-1303 NHSQIDEITVTPDS
+1303 
-1317 KDVVKTVVYVGNAQ
+1317 
-1331 EAQAIFYDET
+1331 
-1341 TGKEIS
+1341 
-1347 GTREIATGKTDETI
+1347 ETI
-1361 SFTKDPNEVVKELEK
+1361 SFTKDPNEVVKELEAK
-1376 QGYVFD
+1376 GYVFD
-1382 KDNAKNNVFV
+1382 KDNAKNNVFTT
-1392 AGTAYDKNSEVH
+1392 GTTYDNDSTVH
-1404 QYFKYYLKHG
+1404 QYFNYYFKHG
-1414 HATVTPD
+1414 TQDVSDTDKEAKTTATRTINVTMPD
-1421 QDPQKGQKTVTQTIK
+1421 GKTSSETQTVNYKRTATKDLVNGHITYGQWQADGASAWEEYTPTPQKGYTTLINGVAGTKVAQKTPS
-1436 YEYADGTAT
+1436 
-1445 GLADNVQTLTFKR
+1445 FKD
-1458 TGDKDLVTHE
+1458 DKPVNE
-1468 VTWPDWSTVA
+1468 TV
-1478 GQQTSVVTS
+1478 
-1487 PALKGYTA
+1487 
-1495 DTNEIPAI
+1495 N
-1503 TYHAGDSDVT
+1503 VT
-1513 YVVKY
+1513 YQ
-1518 NADVQHAVINYIDGE
+1518 ADVQRAVIKYIDGE
-1533 SDEILHTDKVNGHSD
+1533 TSENLQKTDDIVDGHTN
-1548 EKINYS
+1548 ETINYS
-1554 TADMI
+1554 TADKI
-1559 KQLEAKG
+1559 KEFVGKG
-1566 YELFKDNFP
+1566 YELVSNDFKP
-1575 AGEKFDNDDTND
+1575 GTKFDNDDKTD
-1587 QFYTVI
+1587 QTYTVI

-1621 HYKYANG
+1621 RYKYANG
-1628 TKAAED
+1628 AKAAED

-1656 GKWNEASQSYKA
+1656 GKWNEAIQSYKA

-1677 APSEAVVKRS
+1677 TPSEAVVKRS
-1687 SNSDAEQGPTLTV
+1687 SNSDAEQGPTVTV

-1713 IDGETDQMLRQDD
+1713 IDGETDKLLRQDD

-1765 NDDKNDQTY
+1765 NDDKTDQTY

-1899 GETDQMLRQDDLD
+1899 GETDKLLRQDDLD

-1949 NDDKNDQTYTVIF
+1949 NDDKNDQTYAVIF

-1969 DPNHSSADGTKGTKT
+1969 DSNHSSADGTKGTKT

-2019 GIVAW
+2019 HIVTW

-2043 GYAPS
+2043 GYTPS

-2062 GPTLTVIYT
+2062 GPTVSVIYT

-2083 GETDQML
+2083 GETDKLL

-2136 KNDQTYT
+2136 KTDQTYM
-2143 VIFKHHRENVDPNHS
+2143 VIFKHHRENVDPTHS

-2170 ETVHYKYAN
+2170 ETVHYKYAD

-2201 VTGIVA
+2201 VTHIVT
-2207 WGKWNEASQS
+2207 WSKWNEASQS

-2224 TIAGYAPSEAVVKRS
+2224 TIAGYTPSEAVVKRS
-2239 SNSDAEQGPTL
+2239 SNSDAEQGPTVP
-2250 TVIYTADAQKVH
+2250 VIYTADAQTAYVK
-2262 VQYIDG
+2262 YIDDTTG
-2268 ETDQM
+2268 DT
-2273 LRQDDLD
+2273 LRQDDLH

-2302 YELFKDN
+2302 YVLVSDGFKPGTKFGVGTPTYEVHFKHGTTHTNATDKNAEQKIVTETIHYVYENNQTAKPDYTSAVDFKRGYTTDNVTGKVVSYDPWTVSSKKFGVVKSPAIEGYTPNHQQIEEITVTPDSKDVVKTVVYVGNAQEAQAIFYDETTGKEISGTREIATGKTDETISFTKDPNEVVKELEKQGYVFDKDNAKNNVFVAGTAYDKNSEVHQYFKYYLKHGHATVTPDQDLQKGQKTVTQTIKYEYADGTATGLADNVQTLTFKRTGDKDLVTHEVTWPDWSTVAGQQTSVVTSPALKGYTADTSEIPAVTYHAGDSDVTYVVKYNADAQHAVLNYIDGESDEVLHTDKVNGHSDEKINYSTADMIKQLEAKGYELFKDN
-2309 FPAGEKFDNDDKND
+2309 FPAGEKFDNDDKAD

-2335 NVDPNHSSADGTKG
+2335 NVDPTHSSADGTKG

-2511 KHGMTHTDA
+2511 KHGTTHTDA
-2520 TDKNA
+2520 TDENA
-2525 EQKTVTET
+2525 DQKTVTET

-2546 DSTTAVTFK
+2546 DYTAAVTFK

-2576 GNQADSKTFAA
+2576 GKQADSKTFAA
-2587 VPSPAVE
+2587 VTSPAVE
-2594 GYTPNHQQINE
+2594 GYTPNHKQIAAID
-2605 FTVTPD
+2605 VTPE
-2611 SKDIVKTVVYVGD
+2611 SKDVVKTVVYVGD

-2646 IVNGKTDE
+2646 FATGKTDE
-2654 TIGFTKDP
+2654 TISFTKDP

-2681 NNNVFAAGTTYDKN
+2681 NNNVFVAGTIYDKN

-2706 THATTIVTP
+2706 THATTTVTP

-2791 LESVDVPNISGYVP
+2791 LESVDVPNIPGYEP

-2838 GGNASNGGQAT
+2838 GGNTSNGGQ
-2849 NGGSTTGQ
+2849 STTGQ
-2857 SAQNGQSGQTQNNA
+2857 AAQNGQSGQTQTNA

-2901 LGFGSKKKCHED
+2901 LGFGSKKKRHEN